1 MRWLDDTTLCCL
13 KPDKVRSKVT
23 DGFQKEGGM
32 GLFDFLKRKRVPAT
46 IEYTVAPLGEISVP
60 RSSWMILF
68 RDGFDD
74 LALLRTAL
82 TRYHEPVQQITSH
95 HLKFGAPAE
104 LDIRLSIAS
113 HVLAE
118 SQEIAAQFSH
128 SDSSAI
134 ALCNQRVELS
144 WDMRDDPG
152 LITNLIG
159 FVEPE
164 VRRVVDTC
172 WTFDCDSGQWF

>member
-1 MRWLDDTTLCCL
+1 M
-13 KPDKVRSKVT
+13 
-23 DGFQKEGGM
+23 Q
-32 GLFDFLKRKRVPAT
+32 LFDFLKRKSVPAT
-46 IEYTVAPLGEISVP
+46 IKDTVAPFGVISMP
-60 RSSWMILF
+60 RFSWMILF

-82 TRYHEPVQQITSH
+82 TKYQEPRQQISSH
-95 HLKFGAPAE
+95 HLKIGAPAE
-104 LDIRLSIAS
+104 LDIRLTIAS

-118 SQEIAAQFSH
+118 SQEIAAQFPH
-128 SDSSAI
+128 PDSSAI

-144 WDMRDDPG
+144 WGMQDDPG
-152 LITNLIG
+152 LITNLVG

-164 VRRVVDTC
+164 VRCLVGTC

>member
-1 MRWLDDTTLCCL
+1 MRGSM
-13 KPDKVRSKVT
+13 R
-23 DGFQKEGGM
+23 
-32 GLFDFLKRKRVPAT
+32 LFDFLKRKRVPAT
-46 IEYTVAPLGEISVP
+46 TKDTKDPFGEISMP
-60 RSSWMILF
+60 RFSWMILF

-82 TRYHEPVQQITSH
+82 ASYQEPLRQISPH
-95 HLKFGAPAE
+95 HLIFGAPAE
-104 LDIRLSIAS
+104 LDVRLSIES
-113 HVLAE
+113 HVLVE
-118 SQEIAAQFSH
+118 SQEIAAQFPH

-134 ALCNQRVELS
+134 ALCDQRIELS

-164 VRRVVDTC
+164 VRRLVGTC
-172 WTFDCDSGQWF
+172 WTFDCNSGQWF